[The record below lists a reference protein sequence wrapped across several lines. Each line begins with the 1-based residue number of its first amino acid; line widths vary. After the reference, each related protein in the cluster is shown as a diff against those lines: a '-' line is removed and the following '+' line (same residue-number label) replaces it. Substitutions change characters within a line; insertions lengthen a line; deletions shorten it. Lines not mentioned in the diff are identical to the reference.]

1 MTDRTNLTNLESHI
15 LAHYTSGHGRELS
28 ITTRWYP
35 HAELIMIIDDK
46 MAVAARKFGRK
57 VARGTRGAATGFVDM
72 MSAEGAWTTQTND
85 FGGTMHQFQ
94 ADVYA
99 RVLAQFNAESPIVQ
113 RAAAGGESYWADTF
127 AALIDG

>member
-1 MTDRTNLTNLESHI
+1 MNEITPLQSHI
-15 LAHYTSGHGRELS
+15 LAHYTCGHGRELS

-57 VARGTRGAATGFVDM
+57 VARGTRGAASTFVDM
-72 MSAEGAWTTQTND
+72 MIAKGAWTTQTND

-113 RAAAGGESYWADTF
+113 RAAAGSESYWADTF

>member
-1 MTDRTNLTNLESHI
+1 MNGADLESHI
-15 LAHYTSGHGRELS
+15 LAHYASGHGKELS

-57 VARGTRGAATGFVDM
+57 VARGTRGAATTFVDM
-72 MSAEGAWTTQTND
+72 MIEKGAWSSQTND

-94 ADVYA
+94 SDVYP
-99 RVLAQFNAESPIVQ
+99 RVLAEFNANSPIVQ
-113 RAAAGGESYWADTF
+113 AAGAGGETYWADTF